1 MGRLSWINRWCGC
14 NHSYPNRK
22 DAGVFR
28 GEGDGMMEAEAGKCR
43 KGPQA
48 REHRQLLEAEMVG
61 KSIPLPGPH
70 LDLSLVKLISVL

>member
-1 MGRLSWINRWCGC
+1 
-14 NHSYPNRK
+14 
-22 DAGVFR
+22 
-28 GEGDGMMEAEAGKCR
+28 MMEAEAGRCR